1 VRLLLDTQILIW
13 QLERRLKRIG
23 RATEAIKASEELLI
37 SPISFIEIGIKAS
50 VGKLQLPGDLR
61 KHLLES
67 GTRMLDI
74 SPEHGLGV
82 SALPLHHRDP
92 FDRVLISQ
100 AKWERLTIVT
110 SDRHFQLYDVPVVL
124 AGP

>member
-13 QLERRLKRIG
+13 QQEGHLQRIG
-23 RATEAIKASEELLI
+23 RATEAIEAAEELLI
-37 SPISFIEIGIKAS
+37 SPISFIEVGIKAS
-50 VGKLQLPGDLR
+50 AGKLRLPADLR
-61 KHLLES
+61 KRLLES
-67 GTRMLDI
+67 GTRMLEV

-82 SALPLHHRDP
+82 SLLPLHHRDP

-100 AKWERLTIVT
+100 AKRERLTILT
-110 SDRHFQLYDVPVVL
+110 SDRIFQLYDVPIVL